1 MPDTDSGALL
11 THQKDKMH
19 IINDQNIPEL
29 RRLIDGAQNIIVVC
43 HHNPDGDALGS
54 SLALARYLESSG
66 KEATVIIPDAYPDFL
81 MWLPGTHNII
91 RFDKHPDKAAMM
103 LKICDLI
110 FCLDFNALKRI
121 DTLAPL
127 VAHAKGKKVMI
138 DHHLD
143 PEQFCDLT
151 ISYSRMSSTCE
162 LVFRALMGIGMMK
175 QINRKVADCLYTGMI
190 TDTGNFSYNSNT
202 PDLYLIVAEL
212 VARGINKDRIYNLAM
227 NTSSA
232 DRLRLLGYALSEK
245 MQVFPES
252 HAALITLTKEELDRF
267 NYKKGDTESLV
278 NMPLQIPEVQW
289 SIFLRDDE
297 TYIKVSARS
306 QGEFAVNTICEQHFN
321 GGGHKNAAGGEFIGL
336 MSDAVAVFMSLLPQY
351 ADPNVNNNNKTENK

>member
-1 MPDTDSGALL
+1 MKQLDENQLS
-11 THQKDKMH
+11 
-19 IINDQNIPEL
+19 EL
-29 RRLIDGAQNIIVVC
+29 RHLIDGAQSIIVTC
-43 HHNPDGDALGS
+43 HRSPDGDALGS
-54 SLALARYLESSG
+54 SLALSRYLKSLG
-66 KEATVIIPDAYPDFL
+66 KEVTIVIPDAYPDFL
-81 MWLPGTHNII
+81 MWLPGTQEIV
-91 RFDKHPDKAAMM
+91 RYDKHPERASM
-103 LKICDLI
+103 LIRISDLI
-110 FCLDFNALKRI
+110 FCLDYNGI
-121 DTLAPL
+121 DRVGDDMMKPLATAAAP
-127 VAHAKGKKVMI
+127 KVLI
-138 DHHLD
+138 DHHLNPTVD
-143 PEQFCDLT
+143 
-151 ISYSRMSSTCE
+151 SRVTFSFPDMSSTSE
-162 LVFRALMGIGMMK
+162 AVFHIIDALGGYDGIDSQTATCIYCGMM
-175 QINRKVADCLYTGMI
+175 
-190 TDTGNFSYNSNT
+190 TDTGAFTYNSASPEVYNV
-202 PDLYLIVAEL
+202 I
-212 VARGINKDRIYNLAM
+212 ARLLAKGINKDRIYNLAM

-321 GGGHKNAAGGEFIGL
+321 GGGHKNAAGGEFIGS

>member
-1 MPDTDSGALL
+1 MRINQVISNEELL
-11 THQKDKMH
+11 QLKDYVTRL
-19 IINDQNIPEL
+19 NNIV
-29 RRLIDGAQNIIVVC
+29 ITC
-43 HHNPDGDALGS
+43 HLSPDGDAIGASLGLMHALES
-54 SLALARYLESSG
+54 LGKTVHVVTPDMPPRSLA
-66 KEATVIIPDAYPDFL
+66 F
-81 MWLPGTHNII
+81 LPGAKDVYIYT
-91 RFDKHPDKAAMM
+91 KHEDTVKNLLERAN
-103 LKICDLI
+103 LI
-110 FCLDFNALKRI
+110 FCFDFNALKRI

-127 VAHAKGKKVMI
+127 VEHAKGKKVMI

-151 ISYSRMSSTCE
+151 ISYNRMSSTCE

-190 TDTGNFSYNSNT
+190 TDTGNFTYNSST

-321 GGGHKNAAGGEFIGL
+321 GGGHKNAAGGEFIGS

>member
-1 MPDTDSGALL
+1 MEINILSEQEAATLQEMIAAS
-11 THQKDKMH
+11 QH
-19 IINDQNIPEL
+19 IVIC
-29 RRLIDGAQNIIVVC
+29 C
-43 HHNPDGDALGS
+43 HKSPAGDAIGS
-54 SLALARYLESSG
+54 SSGWARYLRSLG
-66 KEATVIIPDAYPDFL
+66 KESKVCVPDFIPDSIS
-81 MWLPGTHNII
+81 WLPRACGEVV
-91 RFDKHPDKAAMM
+91 RYDKHPEEVAQIFEEA
-103 LKICDLI
+103 DLV
-110 FCLDFNALKRI
+110 FCLDFNGAGRLDDMQHVLTSCK
-121 DTLAPL
+121 A
-127 VAHAKGKKVMI
+127 KKVMI

-151 ISYSRMSSTCE
+151 ISYNRMSSTCE

-190 TDTGNFSYNSNT
+190 TDTGNFTYNSST

-321 GGGHKNAAGGEFIGL
+321 GGGHKNAAGGEFIGS